1 MGLLLIDPTM
11 AKKTKKTQSKGF
23 EIKTVDSTKKAD
35 ELAKKKKGGKGAA
48 ATGKPSA
55 SALFAPRPR
64 IFGIGQDLP
73 PKRELNRF
81 VKWPKYIRLQ
91 RQRRILYKRLK
102 VPPSINQFNQ
112 TLDKNTAAQLL
123 RLASKYAPET
133 KEAKRARLQAAAKAK
148 VEGAATEAPKK
159 PYQLKYGLNHI
170 SALVEQKKA
179 SLVVIAHDVDP
190 IELVVWLPAL
200 CRKMGVPYCI
210 IKGKSRLGQLV
221 GQKTATAVAFTTIA
235 PADKNDFATL
245 LEAVNDNFSKRYA
258 KVMKTWGGGQLS
270 ARSNAAMSKKLKAI
284 AAAQTV
290 KA

>member
-1 MGLLLIDPTM
+1 MGLLSIDPTM

-23 EIKTVDSTKKAD
+23 EIKTDDSTKKAD

-190 IELVVWLPAL
+190 IELV
-200 CRKMGVPYCI
+200 
-210 IKGKSRLGQLV
+210 

>member
-1 MGLLLIDPTM
+1 MGLLSIDPTM

-23 EIKTVDSTKKAD
+23 EIKTDDSTKKAD

-159 PYQLKYGLNHI
+159 PYQLKSGL
-170 SALVEQKKA
+170 
-179 SLVVIAHDVDP
+179 
-190 IELVVWLPAL
+190 
-200 CRKMGVPYCI
+200 C
-210 IKGKSRLGQLV
+210 QLV
-221 GQKTATAVAFTTIA
+221 GQKTATAVAFTSIA

>member
-23 EIKTVDSTKKAD
+23 EIKTDDSTKKAD
-35 ELAKKKKGGKGAA
+35 ELAKKKKGGRGAA

-200 CRKMGVPYCI
+200 CRKMGVPFCI
-210 IKGKSRLGQLV
+210 VKGKSRLGTLV
-221 GQKTATAVAFTTIA
+221 HKKNTAVVALTSVNKEDAAKLSTLQSNMKAQF
-235 PADKNDFATL
+235 NDTVL
-245 LEAVNDNFSKRYA
+245 RK
-258 KVMKTWGGGQLS
+258 WGGGVMGLKTV
-270 ARSNAAMSKKLKAI
+270 AKL
-284 AAAQTV
+284 
-290 KA
+290 